1 MSTRS
6 YIGVEDASG
15 AVRAVYCHTDGYP
28 EGVGSVLLRHYGDA
42 GEAGDAAR
50 AGLLARGDLY
60 AMGKGAEDARGLGDG
75 NSNEAWP
82 FASAEEFAEEVA
94 DSWPEFLY
102 LYRVGAGWHVA
113 RREYPGGGLPE
124 TFSPWVPLAEAD
136 FGDPFPWGGAS
147 CPCMACRPVL
157 AGVTQ

>member
-28 EGVGSVLLRHYGDA
+28 EGVGSVLLRHSGDA
-42 GEAGDAAR
+42 GVAGDAAR

-82 FASAEEFAEEVA
+82 FASAEEFAEEARSAQA
-94 DSWPEFLY
+94 DPKVRL
-102 LYRVGAGWHVA
+102 LRQQRPRQPAAGAA
-113 RREYPGGGLPE
+113 
-124 TFSPWVPLAEAD
+124 
-136 FGDPFPWGGAS
+136 
-147 CPCMACRPVL
+147 
-157 AGVTQ
+157 